1 MGWLAETPQIDS
13 VSHLGPMGPQY
24 PAVGG
29 MKGCYGSGEYNIE
42 ILVKSLNKIKHKG
55 LDLDHILL

>member
-1 MGWLAETPQIDS
+1 MDAIQGHGA
-13 VSHLGPMGPQY
+13 
-24 PAVGG
+24 GG
-29 MKGCYGSGEYNIE
+29 MKGRYGSGEYNLE